1 MCYHYWNV
9 FILELGV
16 MEFNATFN
24 NISVISWVSVTLVE
38 DTAVLRE
45 NHWLVTSQWQT
56 LSHNVVSRTPFL
68 SGLEL
73 ATLDVIGTHWI
84 GSFKSNYHMITST
97 TAMNMFWLIDWLNW
111 FLVFNAT
118 FSNISAISWWPV
130 LVVEE
135 AWVPGENHRPWVSN

>member
-1 MCYHYWNV
+1 MV
-9 FILELGV
+9 RVIVL
-16 MEFNATFN
+16 NATFN
-24 NISVISWVSVTLVE
+24 NIWVVSWRSVLLVE
-38 DTAVLRE
+38 ETGE
-45 NHWLVTSQWQT
+45 NHWPAANHWQT